1 MDDAKVMG
9 IVNAN
14 HARRRLAEA
23 LEMAEQRKKVR
34 EIEQTAG
41 RALFVV
47 SGVVGTLTALGVM
60 MNLSGGAA
68 VAGVVATVVL
78 YKAGAWLLG

>member
-1 MDDAKVMG
+1 MEDAQVVS

-14 HARRRLAEA
+14 NRRRRWAEA
-23 LEMAEQRKKVR
+23 VAAEEQRKKVR

-47 SGVVGTLTALGVM
+47 CGIVGTLTALGVM
-60 MNLSGGAA
+60 MGLPGGAA

-78 YKAGAWLLG
+78 YKAGAWLM